1 MPARRGLR
9 VSAGN
14 SAPPAVRAARSDR
27 PRGVVV
33 RCAQVLFFIGLA
45 YLWLLVSDP
54 SGKSMNS
61 LSLRLWAGLAAA
73 GKGAAAEE
81 RGKFLLNSGLNWAE
95 AEEPGM
101 EDGAGEVE
109 WTEKRVHQALQAGR
123 VGPKG
128 MLYPYRRDAMRT
140 DEKYFDGP
148 LAIQSLPGGPQPQA
162 HGGGDKGILAH
173 TPAAKCPAQHKQART
188 SDRDHCQHRG
198 SRPTDHRAQC
208 LPHEYS
214 SD

>member
-1 MPARRGLR
+1 M
-9 VSAGN
+9 
-14 SAPPAVRAARSDR
+14 
-27 PRGVVV
+27 

-148 LAIQSLPGGPQPQA
+148 LAIQSLPGGPNRKPTEEEIKGFWHTHLLQNVLPNINK
-162 HGGGDKGILAH
+162 HGRATGTIVN
-173 TPAAKCPAQHKQART
+173 KQART
-188 SDRDHCQHRG
+188 SDRDHC
-198 SRPTDHRAQC
+198 RPAMLRNAVRLC
-208 LPHEYS
+208 
-214 SD
+214 